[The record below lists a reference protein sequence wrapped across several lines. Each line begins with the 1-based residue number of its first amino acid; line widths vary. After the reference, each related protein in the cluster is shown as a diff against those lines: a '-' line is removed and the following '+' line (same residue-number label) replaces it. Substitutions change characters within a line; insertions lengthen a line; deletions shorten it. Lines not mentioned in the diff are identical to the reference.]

1 MVRGYITHTG
11 NVSSHLL
18 ILMLEVNVGIVSVL
32 TLAGDV
38 YVLGATYSANLAY
51 TPASVSCSAA

>member
-1 MVRGYITHTG
+1 MKDSGGERMHYPYG
-11 NVSSHLL
+11 NASSHLL

-38 YVLGATYSANLAY
+38 HG
-51 TPASVSCSAA
+51 

>member
-1 MVRGYITHTG
+1 MKDSGGERMHYPYGEC
-11 NVSSHLL
+11 
-18 ILMLEVNVGIVSVL
+18 ILSPTDFVGIVSVL